1 MPRSESAATAV
12 THLMPRLAR
21 VIPEVALDRA
31 FAQDARILKRKL
43 DKSSVILSLSKDQFG
58 PALETAASH
67 PD

>member
-1 MPRSESAATAV
+1 
-12 THLMPRLAR
+12 MPRLAR